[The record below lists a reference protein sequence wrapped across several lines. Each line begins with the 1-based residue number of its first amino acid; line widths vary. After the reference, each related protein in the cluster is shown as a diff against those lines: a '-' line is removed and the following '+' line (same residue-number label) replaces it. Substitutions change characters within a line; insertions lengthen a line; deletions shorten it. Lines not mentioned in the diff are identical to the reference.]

1 MGDIGNPQGNNP
13 AAKPATPPGKR
24 VIKVADVPK
33 TPLSDQSG
41 VIVKIKRVK
50 STFLLPVRYALG
62 WDSSRTPC
70 IDGSVIADAMS
81 PGNENMAKVT
91 RPTRVPGNGSPFKV
105 TDLDGKNMPVAP
117 NTHYTLRHLREG
129 YLHLHAGEKLGW
141 RIFKVDPHRGS
152 LETVKNTYAD
162 PAFLNAKQAGE
173 APDPLSVTNFLNNNM
188 VCVPEGL
195 TVHLAF
201 SDVLWSEEVMQKA
214 EKNTDG
220 FRDKHMRSF
229 TGGKNTGD
237 HRKPLSEAGKW
248 VADDAKGMS
257 KGAFW
262 FSQEPFYNRGSSDL
276 EDVLKRGITSQA
288 ALEAGAILALEDPA
302 GIAMDLATSLEAR
315 LELWEDSLDPANPP
329 GYSNKWAFQ
338 THEAIETLKGLEFAR
353 EERQKIAEWRNL
365 ALQGDTGGNGSDLA
379 DNDAFLNRWLPK
391 QESGL
396 QQKVHDELKT
406 ARENSWKFPSANY
419 DDDARAKWLY
429 DPKTG
434 TGYLF
439 RRQKFEESV
448 RWPEAKVH
456 VAWCESQRFK
466 AYFTE
471 TFDAPDVKTGNGITL
486 TKTLTR
492 CYAGVQLITPC
503 KEHLDRQLDQALVA
517 TNVIGRGL
525 ALNDRKLM
533 EAQQAKALHKQDA
546 YAYAKEVLNGT
557 LYVAGKVAETAAS
570 KEADY
575 WAQYGTQGALASAT
589 LLQFFS
595 GITRPLQTKI
605 MESVSRQQTF
615 DCLVSLGI
623 LSGAHMIPI
632 RIKGPVH
639 ELEGLLEQEV
649 RKAMWQSGAYTQLEV
664 THATHENYRR
674 VLGVTAKEA
683 AAKAGP
689 EGTVAIMVDQRQ
701 LVDMLKRSDP
711 TGVPTTWTEADQQKL
726 TMPLKTYEEAVK
738 PQQQRIAAQQ
748 LGKVAPVVLFRTCQ
762 GLFQGAAIYESTAE
776 ISKQGADPVKV
787 MKLVSNVSGLVTNVC
802 EGLEKVITEV
812 EFSGLRFGAA
822 LSEKKAGVRFI
833 GRAGVVLG
841 GAALAMLE
849 AKKATK
855 EVQQGNTALGVIH
868 GAGALTSTAS
878 IITSSASWMAA
889 SQWGVAYI
897 ERKATTRLAG
907 LLARGIG
914 EKLLTGAIV
923 ATFASN
929 VGMILF
935 FGSMFFDLAI
945 AIWERQK
952 LDTWLQRCCWGKNF
966 GSNRFKNIN
975 DDNMTIKAVLEMY

>member
-1 MGDIGNPQGNNP
+1 MGDVGNPQGNNP
-13 AAKPATPPGKR
+13 ATKPATPPGKR

-62 WDSSRTPC
+62 WDPSRTPS

-81 PGNENMAKVT
+81 PRNENMAKVT
-91 RPTRVPGNGSPFKV
+91 RPTRVPGNGSPFKL
-105 TDLDGKNMPVAP
+105 TDLDGKTMPVAP

-129 YLHLHAGEKLGW
+129 YLHLYAGEELGW

-162 PAFLNAKQAGE
+162 PAFLNARQAGE

-201 SDVLWSEEVMQKA
+201 SDVLWSKEVMHKA

-220 FRDKHMRSF
+220 FRDRHMRSF

-288 ALEAGAILALEDPA
+288 ALEAGALLALEDPA

-365 ALQGDTGGNGSDLA
+365 ALQGDTGRNGSDLA

-391 QESGL
+391 QEPGL
-396 QQKVHDELKT
+396 QEKVHNELKT

-434 TGYLF
+434 TGYLI
-439 RRQKFEESV
+439 RRQKFEESI

-533 EAQQAKALHKQDA
+533 EAQQAKALHKKDT

-557 LYVAGKVAETAAS
+557 LYVAGKVTETAAS
-570 KEADY
+570 KDADY

-595 GITRPLQTKI
+595 GIIRPLQTKI
-605 MESVSRQQTF
+605 MESASRQQTF

-632 RIKGPVH
+632 RIKGPVY

-748 LGKVAPVVLFRTCQ
+748 LGKAAPVVLFRTCQ

-841 GAALAMLE
+841 GALIAVMEYQKGQEEKGKGNIGLGMAHRANAVLSISTVVASSIAWGAASEMGKSFIK
-849 AKKATK
+849 KKAMSRL
-855 EVQQGNTALGVIH
+855 AC
-868 GAGALTSTAS
+868 
-878 IITSSASWMAA
+878 MAA
-889 SQWGVAYI
+889 N
-897 ERKATTRLAG
+897 RLGA
-907 LLARGIG
+907 
-914 EKLLTGAIV
+914 EVLTGALV
-923 ATFASN
+923 ATTATGISEL
-929 VGMILF
+929 VF
-935 FGSMFFDLAI
+935 FLMLIIDAAI
-945 AIWERQK
+945 IVMERMK
-952 LDTWLQRCCWGKNF
+952 LDTWLQRCCWGNKF
-966 GSNRFKNIN
+966 KTIRFCNISE
-975 DDNMTIKAVLEMY
+975 DKMMIESIMKMY